1 MHSLL
6 PILVF
11 IQARLDADLSLARLA
26 SRSGLS
32 SFQFHRLF
40 KNQIGE
46 TPKQYTQRLRLEK
59 AALHLSLHDTT
70 VLTTALDVGF
80 QHHET
85 FTRAFQRH
93 FNVTPKEV
101 SRHGLQ
107 ALPGTK
113 REYGV
118 LLAPSGYELSPSR
131 LVTVKPMHLAFLRHL
146 GPYESVPQSIWDR
159 LQAWADELSL
169 PGPRVLVGLGH
180 DAPSLTPPEKLRF
193 DASIHLPHILD
204 PKAPVAYQHF
214 PGGRFLVTTH
224 VGHYLT
230 LPEAYLRIMERLEQ
244 LKDVRFAGLPV
255 LEIYHETKL
264 DIDAKLNHTDLY
276 LPVASRSDPA
286 GLGLL

>member
-6 PILVF
+6 PVLVF

-40 KNQIGE
+40 TNQVGE

-80 QHHET
+80 RHHET
-85 FTRAFQRH
+85 FTRAFRRH

-101 SRHGLQ
+101 ARHGLH
-107 ALPGTK
+107 ALTGARKTS
-113 REYGV
+113 GIS
-118 LLAPSGYELSPSR
+118 LSPSSFEISPSR

-146 GPYESVPQSIWDR
+146 GPYESVPQTIWDR
-159 LQAWADELSL
+159 IRTWAEEVNLV
-169 PGPRVLVGLGH
+169 GPRVLVGLGH

-193 DASIHLPHILD
+193 DASIHLPAIFD

-230 LPEAYLRIMERLEQ
+230 LPKAYLRIMERLAQ
-244 LKDVRFAGLPV
+244 HKDVRFAGLPV
-255 LEIYHETKL
+255 LEIYHETIL
-264 DIDAKLNHTDLY
+264 DVDAKLNHTDIY
-276 LPVASRSDPA
+276 LPVVSRSNPA
-286 GLGLL
+286 GLGLI